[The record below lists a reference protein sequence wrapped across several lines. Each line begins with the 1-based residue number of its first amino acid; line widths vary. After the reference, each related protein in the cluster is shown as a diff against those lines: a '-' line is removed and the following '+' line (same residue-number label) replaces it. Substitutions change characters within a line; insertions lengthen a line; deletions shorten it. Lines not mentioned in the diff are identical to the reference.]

1 MPAPMG
7 APPGFFGGP
16 QDKARDAL
24 REPKPTS
31 IREVP
36 GYIRRVTGKFL
47 HRLVYIFRIVWDTRP
62 WILFFMVFMAIFNG
76 VTPVIGAW
84 ISAELLNTLASAY
97 VAAASG
103 INRFSAVMGLLI
115 LRFAYSFI
123 VSMVNRVNSI
133 VTNIAGE
140 LVVNNVNLR
149 IMNKA
154 REVDLASFDRPE
166 FYEKLENAKREA
178 GHRPIQILN
187 ANFTIISTII
197 SMVSFIVVLATV
209 SPAAP
214 WIIALLSVPT
224 AIINFVYRQKNFQY
238 IRRHSKDRRQMNYYS
253 NLMTN
258 KDMVKEVRLFG
269 LSELFIG
276 RYSETFER
284 YFKGLKKLF
293 VGEGLWHMGTTVFST
308 AVNCVLFLLIA
319 RGVCNGEYEV
329 GNYSLYT
336 GALTSIFSGIGTLIS
351 TTASIYE
358 GTLFIDNLI
367 VFLSEKKTIVP
378 LLAAP
383 APVKR
388 HTGHTIVLH
397 DVSFRYPGT
406 ERDVIHHVN
415 LTIDPGDTV
424 VLVGL
429 NGAGKTTLIKLLTRL
444 YDPTE
449 GCITLDGRDIREYD
463 PAELYRVFGIIFQ
476 DFGKYAVSAGEN
488 IRFGQLDRDAGMA
501 EIETAAAQSGAADFI
516 EKLPNGYDT
525 PLMRY
530 FEENGI
536 ELSIGQWQKL
546 SIARAFYSD
555 SDIVILDE
563 PTASLDAIA
572 EQEIYNQFDRL
583 RRDKTTVF
591 VSHRLSSATVANKIV
606 VLENGSI
613 VEIGTH
619 EELMRAHGEYYRLFS
634 TQAKRYITD
643 HENPEADTG
652 DAVPDVQ
659 QNASHAPE
667 IHGRHGKEETPPPP
681 GSVPPHQPPY
691 AQGTMAP
698 PDARKRP

>member
-1 MPAPMG
+1 MG
-7 APPGFFGGP
+7 PPPGGFFGGP

-24 REPKPTS
+24 REPKPQS
-31 IREVP
+31 VREVP

-47 HRLVYIFRIVWDTRP
+47 HRLVYIFHIVWDTRP
-62 WILFFMVFMAIFNG
+62 WILFFMVFMALFNG

-84 ISAELLNTLASAY
+84 ISAELLNSLAAAY
-97 VAAASG
+97 VAAANG
-103 INRFSAVMGLLI
+103 VNQFSAVMGLLI
-115 LRFAYSFI
+115 LRFTYSFV

-187 ANFTIISTII
+187 ANFTIISTVI
-197 SMVSFIVVLATV
+197 SMISFIVVLATI

-293 VGEGLWHMGTTVFST
+293 IGEGLWHMGTTVFST
-308 AVNCVLFLLIA
+308 TVNCVLFLLIA

-367 VFLSEKKTIVP
+367 VFLSEKRTIVP

-388 HTGHTIVLH
+388 HIGHTIVLH

-415 LTIDPGDTV
+415 LEIDPGDTV

-449 GCITLDGRDIREYD
+449 GYITLDGRDIREYD

-516 EKLPNGYDT
+516 EKLPDGYDT

-546 SIARAFYSD
+546 SIARAFYSE

-583 RRDKTTVF
+583 RKDKTTVF

-619 EELMRAHGEYYRLFS
+619 DELMRAHGEYYRLFS

-643 HENPEADTG
+643 SGSPDTDSGEMAEDAHRSRSRADMPPKPDGGPENSP
-652 DAVPDVQ
+652 
-659 QNASHAPE
+659 
-667 IHGRHGKEETPPPP
+667 GRPPMGQRP
-681 GSVPPHQPPY
+681 
-691 AQGTMAP
+691 MAP
-698 PDARKRP
+698 PDNPHRS

>member
-84 ISAELLNTLASAY
+84 ISAQLLNALASAY

-449 GCITLDGRDIREYD
+449 GYITLDGRDIREYD

-488 IRFGQLDRDAGMA
+488 IRFGHLDRDAGMA

>member
-1 MPAPMG
+1 MAAPMG
-7 APPGFFGGP
+7 APPEFFMGP
-16 QDKARDAL
+16 QDKAREAL
-24 REPKPTS
+24 REPKPQS
-31 IREVP
+31 IREIP

-47 HRLVYIFRIVWDTRP
+47 HRLVYIFSIVWDTRP

-76 VTPVIGAW
+76 ITPVIGAW
-84 ISAELLNTLASAY
+84 ISAELLNALAAAY
-97 VAAASG
+97 VAATAGAASQ
-103 INRFSAVMGLLI
+103 FSAVMGLLI
-115 LRFAYSFI
+115 LRFVYSFV

-133 VTNIAGE
+133 VTNISGE

-197 SMVSFIVVLATV
+197 SMISFIIVLAAV
-209 SPAAP
+209 NPFAP

-269 LSELFIG
+269 LSDLFIG
-276 RYSETFER
+276 RYHETFQR
-284 YFKGLKKLF
+284 YFKGLKRLF
-293 VGEGLWHMGTTVFST
+293 IGEGLWHMGSTVFST
-308 AVNCVLFLLIA
+308 AINCILFLMIA

-367 VFLSEKKTIVP
+367 VFLSEKRTIVP

-406 ERDVIHHVN
+406 ERDVIRHVN

-449 GCITLDGRDIREYD
+449 GYISLDGRDIREYD
-463 PAELYRVFGIIFQ
+463 PAELYRIFGIIFQ
-476 DFGKYAVSAGEN
+476 DFGKYAVSAAEN
-488 IRFGQLDRDAGMA
+488 IRFGQLDRDAGMP
-501 EIETAAAQSGAADFI
+501 EIRTAAKQSGADAFI
-516 EKLPNGYDT
+516 EKLPNSYDT

-583 RRDKTTVF
+583 RRDKTTIF

-606 VLENGSI
+606 VLENGAI

-619 EELMRAHGEYYRLFS
+619 EELMREKGEYYRLFS
-634 TQAKRYITD
+634 TQAKRYIT
-643 HENPEADTG
+643 NTDT
-652 DAVPDVQ
+652 DPD
-659 QNASHAPE
+659 NM
-667 IHGRHGKEETPPPP
+667 PP
-681 GSVPPHQPPY
+681 QDDNN
-691 AQGTMAP
+691 P
-698 PDARKRP
+698 PDKPDMPPFMPSKPGRNDPADRPFSKGRQPRCEEH

>member
-1 MPAPMG
+1 MSAPMG
-7 APPGFFGGP
+7 PPPGGFFGGP

-31 IREVP
+31 LREVP
-36 GYIRRVTGKFL
+36 GYLRRVAGKFL

-76 VTPVIGAW
+76 VSPVVGAW
-84 ISAELLNTLASAY
+84 ISAELLNALAAAY
-97 VAAASG
+97 VAATTG
-103 INRFSAVMGLLI
+103 IATGFSAVMSLLI
-115 LRFAYSFI
+115 LRFTYSFV

-197 SMVSFIVVLATV
+197 SMISFIVVLATV

-269 LSELFIG
+269 LSDLFIG

-293 VGEGLWHMGTTVFST
+293 IGEGLWHMGTTVFST
-308 AVNCVLFLLIA
+308 AVNCLLFLLIA
-319 RGVCNGEYEV
+319 RGVCNGKYEV

-367 VFLSEKKTIVP
+367 VFLSEKRTIVP

-415 LTIDPGDTV
+415 LEIDPGDTV

-449 GCITLDGRDIREYD
+449 GYITLDGRDIREYD

-501 EIETAAAQSGAADFI
+501 EIETDAKQSGADAFI
-516 EKLPNGYDT
+516 EKLPDGYDT

-546 SIARAFYSD
+546 SIARAFHSE

-583 RRDKTTVF
+583 RKDKTTVF

-613 VEIGTH
+613 VETGTH
-619 EELMRAHGEYYRLFS
+619 DELMRAHGEYYRLFS
-634 TQAKRYITD
+634 TQAKRYITGPD
-643 HENPEADTG
+643 MSAENAD
-652 DAVPDVQ
+652 AEKPDD
-659 QNASHAPE
+659 
-667 IHGRHGKEETPPPP
+667 ITPDSFGTHFPPP
-681 GSVPPHQPPY
+681 GAQPKDGRPPRPPI
-691 AQGTMAP
+691 AQEHP
-698 PDARKRP
+698 QR